1 MLLYSNY
8 FSHQKSIVSTNDLSL
23 AYTYTTLDKRRQKKK
38 TKKKQLICIMYDQQE
53 NATQGVKN
61 EF

>member
-1 MLLYSNY
+1 MTSV
-8 FSHQKSIVSTNDLSL
+8 SH
-23 AYTYTTLDKRRQKKK
+23 TLTRHWIKDAKKKK